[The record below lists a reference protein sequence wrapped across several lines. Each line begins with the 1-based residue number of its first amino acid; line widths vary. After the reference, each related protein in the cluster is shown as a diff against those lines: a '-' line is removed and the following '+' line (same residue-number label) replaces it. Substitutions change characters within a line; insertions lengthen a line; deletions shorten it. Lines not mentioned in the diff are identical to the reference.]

1 MFAKQFFDELIH
13 LENQILETQLTN
25 IQVAADRIT
34 QSLMGGG
41 VVHLFG
47 IGHSFT
53 PSKEAF
59 FRKGGLVPVNPIY
72 DANLLGPFGG
82 VSKIIA
88 LERLEDYGRII
99 FEGHDVR
106 PGEVFVQFS
115 ITGASSL
122 TVEIALEAKRRGL
135 FTIAVTNV
143 AYSRELPA
151 KHSNG
156 KHLYEVV
163 DLVIDNCGKVGDATI
178 EVPGWNNGMRAGATA
193 TITAMVIWNMTFLQ
207 VIENYI
213 QAGKKPPVIIPTTF
227 EGAAEWNQEL
237 FDQYRSRLARQ
248 F

>member
-1 MFAKQFFDELIH
+1 MFAKQFFNDLLH
-13 LENQILETQLTN
+13 LQNQILETQFSQ
-25 IQVAADRIT
+25 IQAAAERIT
-34 QSLMGGG
+34 QSLMSGG

-88 LERLEDYGRII
+88 LESLEDYGRMI
-99 FEGHDVR
+99 FEGQDVR

-115 ITGASSL
+115 ITGASPL
-122 TVEIALEAKRRGL
+122 TVQISLEAKRRGL
-135 FTIAVTNV
+135 YTIAVTNV
-143 AYSRELPA
+143 AYSQALPA
-151 KHSNG
+151 KHSSG

-163 DLVIDNCGKVGDATI
+163 DLVIDNCGKVGDATVD
-178 EVPGWNNGMRAGATA
+178 VPGWNGGIRAGATA
-193 TITAMVIWNMTFLQ
+193 TMTAMMIWNMTFLQ

-213 QAGKKPPVIIPTTF
+213 QAGKEPPVIIPTTF
-227 EGAAEWNQEL
+227 EGAAEWNQVL
-237 FDQYRSRLARQ
+237 FDRYRGRLAKQ